1 VAKSGP
7 ATLSK
12 GAQREIMNKLIALL
26 IASIGLGG
34 CNNSAAP
41 TASAPPQKQF
51 TIVDIKGDVLGM
63 SYADYKKKHPG
74 ECNYYLG
81 KNLCYTPNAT
91 YADLPAS
98 RSADFFHG
106 QLLSVTYGV
115 RHTFNVATAKDDD
128 AELVKALESKFGG
141 PNHDSGGLKLWD
153 NGTISIMLSDTPANT
168 DAFVTFTLNELQKQ
182 QWAEM
187 DKAKE
192 AHQAAAKKDM

>member
-1 VAKSGP
+1 
-7 ATLSK
+7 
-12 GAQREIMNKLIALL
+12 
-26 IASIGLGG
+26 
-34 CNNSAAP
+34 
-41 TASAPPQKQF
+41 
-51 TIVDIKGDVLGM
+51 M

-74 ECNYYLG
+74 DCDDYLG
-81 KNLCYTPNAT
+81 KNLCYTPKAT

-115 RHTFNVATAKDDD
+115 RHTFNSETLKEDG
-128 AELVKALESKFGG
+128 AELVKAMESKFGG
-141 PNHDSGGLKLWD
+141 PKYDSENTKRWD
-153 NGTISIMLSDTPANT
+153 NGTISIMLADSPTNT
-168 DAFVTFTLNELQKQ
+168 DAFVTFTLNDLQKH

>member
-1 VAKSGP
+1 
-7 ATLSK
+7 
-12 GAQREIMNKLIALL
+12 MNKLIALL

-34 CNNSAAP
+34 CNNSAPP

-51 TIVDIKGDVLGM
+51 TIVDIKGDILGM
-63 SYADYKKKHPG
+63 SYADYKKNHPG
-74 ECNYYLG
+74 ECNDYLG

-115 RHTFNVATAKDDD
+115 GHTLNVETAKKDG
-128 AELVKALESKFGG
+128 AELVKAMESKFGG
-141 PNHDSGGLKLWD
+141 PNYDSANTKLWD
-153 NGTISIMLSDTPANT
+153 NGTISIMLSDSPANT
-168 DAFVTFTLNELQKQ
+168 DTFVTFTLNELQKQ
-182 QWAEM
+182 ESAER
-187 DKAKE
+187 DKAKG